1 MFAADFEYYRAGSV
15 AEAGQL
21 LAAHPGA
28 KLLAGGHSLIP
39 LLKLRLAAPA
49 AVIDIGRIA
58 ELRGI
63 STDGDGLR
71 IGALATH
78 AEIAASDAVKE
89 HAAALAEAAGQIGD
103 PAVRNRGTIGG
114 NVAHADPASDLPTVL
129 AALGATVTVVGSGG
143 ERSIAVG
150 DFFTGVM
157 MTSLGENDLLTSIR
171 VPSAAGRGTAY
182 VKFSHP
188 ASRYAVIGVAVSL
201 AVGTKGGGL
210 MAKIKREP
218 RKTVCSEAAVAV
230 GGLVPKP
237 VRCGAVEGGA
247 QRPAAHGRDVRRRG
261 RRGERGP
268 RRRPARRR
276 LRVGRVPQGGRAGVR
291 PACDRSRGRA
301 GRVGAGRLTAPYG
314 PHLQGSKASVGT
326 GTPRHALASR
336 RDGGVATP
344 SGGLRDSDEYRCR
357 YAMGSHR
364 PCPPGSNTVPGMRS
378 HTHRPMPSFGG

>member
-39 LLKLRLAAPA
+39 LLKLRLASPA
-49 AVIDIGRIA
+49 TVIDIGRIA

-63 STDGDGLR
+63 AVEGDTLR
-71 IGALATH
+71 IGALTTH

-129 AALGATVTVVGSGG
+129 AALGATLTVVGSGG
-143 ERSIAVG
+143 ERSVDAG

-157 MTSLGENDLLTSIR
+157 MTSLGDNEVLTSVR

-188 ASRYAVIGVAVSL
+188 ASRYAVIGVAVKL
-201 AVGTKGGGL
+201 GLGTTGGGW
-210 MAKIKREP
+210 MAKIKGEQ
-218 RKTVCSEAAVAV
+218 KETVCTDAAVAI

-237 VRCGAVEGGA
+237 VRCAAVEAALTDQPPTADTFSTAADAVSGDLGDDLLGDVFA
-247 QRPAAHGRDVRRRG
+247 AADYRKAVAPVYVQRAIQAA
-261 RRGERGP
+261 
-268 RRRPARRR
+268 A
-276 LRVGRVPQGGRAGVR
+276 GRAG
-291 PACDRSRGRA
+291 
-301 GRVGAGRLTAPYG
+301 
-314 PHLQGSKASVGT
+314 
-326 GTPRHALASR
+326 
-336 RDGGVATP
+336 
-344 SGGLRDSDEYRCR
+344 
-357 YAMGSHR
+357 
-364 PCPPGSNTVPGMRS
+364 
-378 HTHRPMPSFGG
+378 